1 MTRTALALLAAFA
14 LAACDQ
20 STSAEPIPSGT
31 DAPRLTVTV
40 LTGTKVAPVD
50 TPTVKVE
57 WAYADSLAI
66 INMSNPNSAYS
77 DAFTYEVGSGS
88 LVKKINCSD
97 SVRVKIAAMPSHT
110 SAGLSGTAFDSSKT
124 VYCK

>member
-40 LTGTKVAPVD
+40 LTGTKAAPVD

-66 INMSNPNSAYS
+66 INAYNLS
-77 DAFTYEVGSGS
+77 DNILELGSGS
-88 LVKKINCSD
+88 LVKKIACSD
-97 SVRVKIAAMPSHT
+97 SVKVKIAAMTKSNIAIDT
-110 SAGLSGTAFDSSKT
+110 SKS

>member
-57 WAYADSLAI
+57 WSYADSGLI
-66 INMSNPNSAYS
+66 SVNDSAFS
-77 DAFTYEVGSGS
+77 FHNSGS
-88 LVKKINCSD
+88 RINKISCID
-97 SVRVKIAAMPSHT
+97 STKIHVFAIGQDGT
-110 SAGLSGTAFDSSKT
+110 KFSGITKDSSKT